1 MVTVVTRVRI
11 KGGQEAEWDETFSA
25 RVRAARKQQGFE
37 IVQLCKPHDAPVER
51 VIVGTWQTRDDWR
64 AWHDDETFQETRRRL
79 EEVDE
84 EQESSDWYEVVVEE
98 RR

>member
-11 KGGQEAEWDETFSA
+11 RSGQEAEWDRAFTE
-25 RVRAARKQQGFE
+25 RVHAAREQHGFE
-37 IVQLCKPHDAPVER
+37 LVQLCSPQTAPSER
-51 VIVGTWQTRDDWR
+51 VIVGTWQTRDDWK
-64 AWHDDETFQETRRRL
+64 AWHDNEAFQETRRRL

-84 EQESSDWYEVVVEE
+84 EQESSDWYEFVVEE